1 MENRDNIINNDAE
14 IDTAENVAVVPDVEV
29 VDKLK
34 STKPMWRDILEI
46 IITAFL
52 IYGILSVFFVFSTV
66 NQSSMYPTFED
77 GNFIVATRSFLSG
90 NTFERGDIVL
100 FKSDDGRVFIKRVIA
115 LPGDRL
121 DVQEGKVYINNKEFD
136 EDYIDD
142 DVLTTP
148 SMSTTIHEDCYFV
161 MGDNRYNSIDS
172 RDFGEVDASRI
183 IGRVRMR
190 IFPNTKVF

>member
-1 MENRDNIINNDAE
+1 MLN
-14 IDTAENVAVVPDVEV
+14 
-29 VDKLK
+29 KK
-34 STKPMWRDILEI
+34 
-46 IITAFL
+46 
-52 IYGILSVFFVFSTV
+52 
-66 NQSSMYPTFED
+66 
-77 GNFIVATRSFLSG
+77 
-90 NTFERGDIVL
+90 
-100 FKSDDGRVFIKRVIA
+100 KRNS
-115 LPGDRL
+115 
-121 DVQEGKVYINNKEFD
+121 YINNKEIE

>member
-1 MENRDNIINNDAE
+1 MENRDNIIDNNIEA
-14 IDTAENVAVVPDVEV
+14 DTAENVTEAPVIEAI
-29 VDKLK
+29 DKLK

-100 FKSDDGRVFIKRVIA
+100 FKSDDGRIFIKRVIA

-121 DVQEGKVYINNKEFD
+121 DVQEGKVYINNKEFE

-183 IGRVRMR
+183 VGRVRMR

>member
-1 MENRDNIINNDAE
+1 MENRDDILDNSVE
-14 IDTAENVAVVPDVEV
+14 VDTAESVAEIPTVEV

-52 IYGILSVFFVFSTV
+52 IYGILSIFFVFSTV

-90 NTFERGDIVL
+90 NTFERGDVVL
-100 FKSDDGRVFIKRVIA
+100 FKSDDGRIFIKRVIA

-121 DVQEGKVYINNKEFD
+121 DVQEGKVYINNKELE

-142 DVLTTP
+142 DILTTP